1 MPLAQ
6 GNAFMIQLLGH
17 SLKIYQFL
25 NFNRVQKVTLIHSKH
40 LRSLKIIEVSTGKF
54 LSCDNGTVIND

>member
-17 SLKIYQFL
+17 SLKIKQFL
-25 NFNRVQKVTLIHSKH
+25 NFNRVQKVTLIHAEHSG
-40 LRSLKIIEVSTGKF
+40 SLKMIEVSMGKF
-54 LSCDNGTVIND
+54 LSCDNSIVIND